1 MLQQQQLQNLIKKLT
16 GCLVTSYNSNLWA
29 CERRIFNEN
38 LPSSYLNLSDEN
50 TPNLY
55 DERVKEMISHELI
68 KWLMSRIWQ
77 HSGNKQNIPP
87 KSSLPSAFFDFFLI
101 NIAFQPFPYFLIPY
115 SHPNRCSTMHLK
127 PFLSFFVPLK
137 LSAANISQ
145 FDLSPFFAA
154 HFNAYKRGKELDK
167 QLKHIV
173 FHSSQEGAGCLLLCD
188 FYVFN

>member
-87 KSSLPSAFFDFFLI
+87 KSSMPSAFFNKHRFSTLSVF
-101 NIAFQPFPYFLIPY
+101 
-115 SHPNRCSTMHLK
+115 SHSLFTSKSLLNNALKTLFIIFCSTKVVSSKHFAIRFITILCCSFQCLQK
-127 PFLSFFVPLK
+127 RKRTGQTVEAHRFSFVSRRCWLLTPLWFLCV
-137 LSAANISQ
+137 
-145 FDLSPFFAA
+145 
-154 HFNAYKRGKELDK
+154 
-167 QLKHIV
+167 
-173 FHSSQEGAGCLLLCD
+173 
-188 FYVFN
+188 